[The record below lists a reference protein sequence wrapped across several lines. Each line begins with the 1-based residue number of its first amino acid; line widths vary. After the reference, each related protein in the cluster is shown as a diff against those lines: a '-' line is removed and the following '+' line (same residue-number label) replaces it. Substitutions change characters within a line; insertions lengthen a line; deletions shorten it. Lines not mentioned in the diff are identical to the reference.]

1 MAFASLAILALLL
14 GAPANSPGYYDGG
27 RALATRMPHPEG
39 QADSVRRPGFN
50 GREWLS
56 QPSGNDEEHSAR
68 DWRTPSPSAYG
79 ASEDSHAIVYVRV
92 GQVIVTI
99 NPWER
104 QEGFERRHLEQ
115 ARQDW
120 LKEHGYIGGVR
131 TFTNDSKPTKTADA
145 SEKALPQPR
154 ATIQLSPEVTRF
166 RSRMQVQREPM
177 KSESVVKVTAKSEGP
192 SEGQVAAK

>member
-1 MAFASLAILALLL
+1 MAFASLALLALVL
-14 GAPANSPGYYDGG
+14 GAPANPPGYYDGG
-27 RALATRMPHPEG
+27 RALATRMAYPSG

-50 GREWLS
+50 GREWVS
-56 QPSGNDEEHSAR
+56 RSSANVEAHYAR
-68 DWRTPSPSAYG
+68 DWAAPGPAAYG
-79 ASEDSHAIVYVRV
+79 ASEENGQLVYVRV
-92 GQVIVTI
+92 GEVVLSI

-131 TFTNDSKPTKTADA
+131 TFTNDAKPVQMTDA
-145 SEKALPQPR
+145 SHKALPQPR

-166 RSRMQVQREPM
+166 RARMQVQREPM
-177 KSESVVKVTAKSEGP
+177 KTDSVIRVTTKDQPAIASNSK
-192 SEGQVAAK
+192 